1 MKHNKANLMRPFNL
15 PKGSSLPLVT
25 PLSPSVVYTS
35 ASPDMLEAQYEGT
48 LTGFTYAR
56 EGHPNAEVL
65 AKHIDALEGVNGG
78 IITGAG
84 MAAITAALIGIL
96 KTGDHVIAGN
106 QLYGRALRLLRED
119 LPRLGINVS
128 FCDSTKAE
136 NILSELRPNTRIVY
150 VEAVSNPTLRIAD
163 LIGLKKSLAEQDIQ
177 LLVDNTFTTP
187 LALQPSEHGADII
200 IHSVTKLLAG
210 HSDVTLGYIW
220 ARKSEI
226 SKLIYN
232 FCVTTGMTPSPYDC
246 WLAERGLLTFGL
258 RFKKAQ
264 DNAARL
270 AAALAKH
277 PKISRVIYPCRSD
290 HPDFKAAQA
299 LLKGQGCNLVSFELN
314 EKTRGAANRLVKAS
328 KNIAFAPTLGDIGTT
343 LSHPATSSHRTLNEK
358 ERSALG
364 LSEGFFRISV
374 GIEEADLLIEEFYK
388 AIDTAT

>member
-1 MKHNKANLMRPFNL
+1 MKHNKANLMRPFKL

-84 MAAITAALIGIL
+84 MAAIAAALIGIL

-136 NILSELRPNTRIVY
+136 NILSEIRPNTQIVY

-163 LIGLKKSLAEQDIQ
+163 LIGLKQSLAEQDIQ

-299 LLKGQGCNLVSFELN
+299 LLRGQGCNLVSFELN

-374 GIEEADLLIEEFYK
+374 GIEEADLLIEEFCK
-388 AIDTAT
+388 AIDTAP

>member
-1 MKHNKANLMRPFNL
+1 MKHNKANLMRPFKL

-48 LTGFTYAR
+48 STGFTYAR
-56 EGHPNAEVL
+56 EGHPNAEIL

-84 MAAITAALIGIL
+84 MAAIAAALIGIL

-163 LIGLKKSLAEQDIQ
+163 LIGLKQSLAEQDIQ

-299 LLKGQGCNLVSFELN
+299 LLRGQGCNLVSFELN

-374 GIEEADLLIEEFYK
+374 GIEEADLLIEEFCK